1 MAQTS
6 RVPAQLQEI
15 TLDPFTCL
23 TKRNLKYAS
32 ECTEVFLAD
41 KNAEALS
48 DNFRKFPNLEVC
60 WFNTNRLS
68 RLDNLETN
76 FRIRE
81 VFLQD
86 NSLVSLSGL
95 KNCKFLRVLLASNNQ
110 IRNLEKQLD
119 FISSRFLFLK
129 KLELSGNPIAD
140 EPEYRLRLIY
150 HAPQV
155 ELLDCAVVTGPQRA
169 KAAVVVPS
177 LDNVSGPPP
186 KSARTKKPMSQLE
199 QDCFREKRQILERN
213 KKREE
218 DSLTQM
224 FSSTSVAYPAVLR
237 HKRFTSNAQA
247 WSSPREFIAREQP
260 RPTAWE
266 MGEMTKMVET
276 IAGKDE
282 LTQSDVISLCKQLSQ
297 GGVHDMGRSLT
308 RPDVFGALVPASAMD
323 GSRKASPTLNG
334 NSGYS
339 ATPRVV
345 DGKPHALQVLVDPEA
360 TMPTKEVAKYLMT
373 LEWHRHDEATLG
385 TRIEQLYVDAKR
397 ADLAGD
403 KAQQSLLQTAALRLG
418 GAQDRKKDFHSSAKQ
433 EVQLSAR
440 KPRADV
446 FQQSMIRPHRLMDE
460 LTGRNRLDVVKTDRS
475 LLLGG

>member
-1 MAQTS
+1 
-6 RVPAQLQEI
+6 
-15 TLDPFTCL
+15 
-23 TKRNLKYAS
+23 
-32 ECTEVFLAD
+32 
-41 KNAEALS
+41 
-48 DNFRKFPNLEVC
+48 
-60 WFNTNRLS
+60 
-68 RLDNLETN
+68 
-76 FRIRE
+76 
-81 VFLQD
+81 
-86 NSLVSLSGL
+86 
-95 KNCKFLRVLLASNNQ
+95 
-110 IRNLEKQLD
+110 
-119 FISSRFLFLK
+119 
-129 KLELSGNPIAD
+129 
-140 EPEYRLRLIY
+140 
-150 HAPQV
+150 
-155 ELLDCAVVTGPQRA
+155 
-169 KAAVVVPS
+169 
-177 LDNVSGPPP
+177 
-186 KSARTKKPMSQLE
+186 
-199 QDCFREKRQILERN
+199 
-213 KKREE
+213 
-218 DSLTQM
+218 
-224 FSSTSVAYPAVLR
+224 
-237 HKRFTSNAQA
+237 
-247 WSSPREFIAREQP
+247 
-260 RPTAWE
+260 
-266 MGEMTKMVET
+266 MTKMVET

-360 TMPTKEVAKYLMT
+360 TMPTKEVAKYLLT

-397 ADLAGD
+397 ADLAGN
-403 KAQQSLLQTAALRLG
+403 KEQQSLLQTAALRLG